1 MGDDDLCIDYI
12 QHTEVEDIVED
23 MGAFGEDGAL
33 LTTAMMQMQP
43 FRNYLLERTAWWS
56 SVLFLHEVMVVC
68 NWKN

>member
-23 MGAFGEDGAL
+23 NMGAFDEDGAL

-43 FRNYLLERTAWWS
+43 FTNYLLERTA
-56 SVLFLHEVMVVC
+56 
-68 NWKN
+68 